1 MARHWIAT
9 RPGNLDVLELVEYDV
24 PPPAQGEVTVQV
36 VAAGMNPA
44 DYKHVANGAPSD
56 YPKQVGYEVA
66 GIITAI
72 GPDTELASGGGS
84 VGDEVLA
91 YRIAGGWASQVTV
104 AAKDVFAKPA
114 AIPFDQAA
122 NLLLAGTTASEMLHV
137 AGVARGETVVVHGA
151 SGAVGVSVLQ
161 QAAMLGVR
169 AIGTAGEQRFDE
181 VRRFGGTPVAYGAGL
196 EQRIREV
203 AADGV
208 AAALDCVGTD
218 EAVDVSLSLVAD
230 RNRVISIAAKS
241 RAASEGFRAIAGSIP
256 QSQAYRNKVRADLIR
271 LAAEGRLEVPV
282 AGTYALDQAV
292 EAAARLQQG
301 HPGGKLALLP

>member
-9 RPGNLDVLELVEYDV
+9 RPGNLDVLELVEYRV
-24 PPPAQGEVTVQV
+24 RPPAQGEVTVKV
-36 VAAGMNPA
+36 IAAGMNPA

-56 YPKQVGYEVA
+56 YPKQLGYEVA

-72 GPDTELASGGGS
+72 GADTELASGGGT

-91 YRIAGGWASQVTV
+91 YRIAGGWASEVTV

-114 AIPFDQAA
+114 SIPFDQAA

-137 AGVARGETVVVHGA
+137 TGVAQGETILVHGA

-161 QAAMLGVR
+161 QAAMLGAHV
-169 AIGTAGEQRFDE
+169 IGTAGEQRFDE
-181 VRRFGGTPVAYGAGL
+181 VRRFGGTPVAYGPGL
-196 EQRIREV
+196 EQRVRDA

-218 EAVDVSLSLVAD
+218 EAVDVSLALVTD
-230 RNRVISIAAKS
+230 RNRIVTIAAKS

-256 QSQAYRNKVRADLIR
+256 ASQAYRDRARADLIR
-271 LAAEGRLEVPV
+271 LAAEGRLDVPM
-282 AGTYALDQAV
+282 AGTYALEQAL

>member
-9 RPGNLDVLELVEYDV
+9 RPGNLDVLELVEYRV
-24 PPPAQGEVTVQV
+24 RPPAQGKVTIKVL
-36 VAAGMNPA
+36 AAGMNPA

-56 YPKQVGYEVA
+56 YPKQLGYEVA

-91 YRIAGGWASQVTV
+91 YRIAGGWASEVTV

-114 AIPFDQAA
+114 SIPFDQAA

-137 AGVARGETVVVHGA
+137 TGVARGETILVHGA

-161 QAAMLGVR
+161 QAAMLGAHV
-169 AIGTAGEQRFDE
+169 IGTAGEQRFDE
-181 VRRFGGTPVAYGAGL
+181 VRRFGGTPVAYGPGL
-196 EQRIREV
+196 EQRVRDA

-218 EAVDVSLSLVAD
+218 EAVDVSLALVTD
-230 RNRVISIAAKS
+230 RNRIVTIAAKS

-256 QSQAYRNKVRADLIR
+256 ASQAYRDRARADL
-271 LAAEGRLEVPV
+271 ASFPV
-282 AGTYALDQAV
+282 
-292 EAAARLQQG
+292 
-301 HPGGKLALLP
+301 